1 MSVQTVDTPM
11 IRVLYIDDDE
21 GLALLLKKSLSRHG
35 MDVDHAGSGSESL
48 SLLRDAAY
56 DVIALD
62 HHLGTETG
70 LDLIAELTN
79 FSGNTPIIY
88 VTGSDDANI
97 VMAALRSG
105 ATDYVWKDINGHYRE
120 LIVSA
125 INDAVAKRRL
135 VAEREEAQRLILEAK
150 ERAEMLLAEVN
161 HRVANSLAM
170 ISSLATLQSNVVADP
185 AAKTALAEMRARI
198 IAIAGIHRRLYTS
211 SEVRSVDLDAYLK
224 NLGTDLLAAV
234 GEGRKSHDLTVT
246 ADTRVAISTDRAISL
261 AMVVTELVTNAVKY
275 AYPEGEVGPIRI
287 SLDDLGNGTAAIRVE
302 DDGVGWTGTGPSK
315 GTGLGT
321 RIVQAMTKSLQA
333 TLTYDHRPQG
343 TTARITFPVA

>member
-1 MSVQTVDTPM
+1 MTMDAPM

-21 GLALLLKKSLSRHG
+21 GLALLLKKALSRHA
-35 MDVDHAGSGSESL
+35 MDVDHASGGVESL
-48 SLLRDAAY
+48 ALLQERSY

-70 LDLIAELTN
+70 LDLIADLSRI
-79 FSGNTPIIY
+79 SGNTPIIY

-97 VMAALRSG
+97 VMSALRSG
-105 ATDYVWKDINGHYRE
+105 ASDYVWKDINGHYRE

-125 INDAVAKRRL
+125 ITDAVAKRHL
-135 VAEREEAQRLILEAK
+135 VAEREEAQRLIVKAK

-185 AAKTALAEMRARI
+185 AAKAALAEMRARI
-198 IAIAGIHRRLYTS
+198 LAIAGIHRRLYTS
-211 SEVRSVDLDAYLK
+211 SDVRSVDLDAYLK

-234 GEGRKSHDLTVT
+234 GEGRSSHDLTVH
-246 ADTRVAISTDRAISL
+246 AEGNVAISTDRAISL

-275 AYPEGEVGPIRI
+275 AYPDGEVGPVRI
-287 SLDDLGNGTAAIRVE
+287 ILEDLGNGQAAIRVE
-302 DDGVGWTGTGPSK
+302 DDGIGWTGSGPTK
-315 GTGLGT
+315 GTGLGS
-321 RIVQAMTKSLQA
+321 RIVQAMTKSLNA
-333 TLTYDHRPQG
+333 TLTYDAKPKG
-343 TTARITFPVA
+343 TSARITFAVT

>member
-1 MSVQTVDTPM
+1 M

-21 GLALLLKKSLSRHG
+21 GLARLLKKALSRHA
-35 MDVDHAGSGSESL
+35 MDVDHASGGAESL
-48 SLLRDAAY
+48 ALLKDRTY

-70 LDLIAELTN
+70 LDLIADLGRM
-79 FSGNTPIIY
+79 SANTPIIY

-97 VMAALRSG
+97 VMSALRSG
-105 ATDYVWKDINGHYRE
+105 ASDYVWKDINGHYRE

-185 AAKTALAEMRARI
+185 AAKTALTEMRARI
-198 IAIAGIHRRLYTS
+198 LAIAGIHRRLYTS
-211 SEVRSVDLDAYLK
+211 SDVRFVDLDAYLK
-224 NLGTDLLAAV
+224 NLGSDLLAAV
-234 GEGRKSHDLTVT
+234 GEGRSSHDLTVD
-246 ADTRVAISTDRAISL
+246 AGSNVSISTDRAISL

-287 SLDDLGNGTAAIRVE
+287 ILEKLEDGQAAIRVE
-302 DDGVGWTGTGPSK
+302 DDGIGWTGTGPAR
-315 GTGLGT
+315 GTGLGS
-321 RIVQAMTKSLQA
+321 RIVQAMTKSLHA
-333 TLTYDHRPQG
+333 TLTYDEKPKG
-343 TTARITFPVA
+343 TAARITFAVT